1 MRHAHITALPA
12 SDLGRWSVALT
23 AAFFALVL
31 AGTVIP
37 RGVALAFACG
47 LAGAAAAIVAIVRD
61 HERAVTVFAALV
73 PVAIVVAFFVAE
85 LVGGV

>member
-47 LAGAAAAIVAIVRD
+47 LAAAAIVAIVRD

-73 PVAIVVAFFVAE
+73 PVAIVVAFFVSE